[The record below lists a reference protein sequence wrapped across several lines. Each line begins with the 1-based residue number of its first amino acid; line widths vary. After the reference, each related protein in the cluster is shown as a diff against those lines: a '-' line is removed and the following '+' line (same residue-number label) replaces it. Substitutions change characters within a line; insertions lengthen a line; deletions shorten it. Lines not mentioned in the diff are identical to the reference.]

1 MSSRMYSSFGR
12 ATNYR
17 SNKVNGMSP
26 LDRKVKRNPKYDSV
40 RGTVDTG
47 ASMSKVDIITT
58 RAYLNRRAELF
69 KRVSAP
75 TVAELIDE
83 HIADPRESIF
93 ELADAAEDLAGGV
106 AGMSIDSAAE
116 AGAGAPAPLSPQATG
131 LRGFGQQASPGPKV
145 SVADP
150 DDYTAGFYGTDN
162 KPPFIVLDVRERQD
176 FLAARIACARHF
188 PANDLKHDKIT
199 PELFF
204 YKNRA
209 QHVIVIYDLDDRAGR
224 EVATMF
230 TEKGW
235 ENIFLLSGGLETFN
249 HYFKSKVKG
258 ELAEPPAAQEQRHMG
273 ASGRRGVGSAKKT
286 GLAGRP
292 PIGPKI
298 GQANTSN
305 GNGQGASGA
314 GRPGRPPL
322 NPRRGGNRLTTENV
336 KANERAMRTPGKKR
350 MGGSTHRAPSI
361 GNASTMSR
369 AESLLSWNGGAS
381 GGDNRTSMF

>member
-1 MSSRMYSSFGR
+1 M
-12 ATNYR
+12 
-17 SNKVNGMSP
+17 
-26 LDRKVKRNPKYDSV
+26 
-40 RGTVDTG
+40 
-47 ASMSKVDIITT
+47 
-58 RAYLNRRAELF
+58 
-69 KRVSAP
+69 
-75 TVAELIDE
+75 AELIDE
-83 HIADPRESIF
+83 HLADPRESIF
-93 ELADAAEDLAGGV
+93 DLGNAAEDMADSMAGMAVASAADAAA
-106 AGMSIDSAAE
+106 
-116 AGAGAPAPLSPQATG
+116 APAPLSPQATG
-131 LRGFGQQASPGPKV
+131 LRGFGQQASPGPRV

-150 DDYTAGFYGTDN
+150 DDYSAGFYGTDN
-162 KPPFIVLDVRERQD
+162 KPPFIVLDVRERHE
-176 FLAARIACARHF
+176 FSAARIACARHF

-199 PELFF
+199 PELFY

-258 ELAEPPAAQEQRHMG
+258 EMAAPPAAQEQQHTG
-273 ASGRRGVGSAKKT
+273 AAGRRGVGSANKK

-292 PIGPKI
+292 TIGPKI
-298 GQANTSN
+298 GQANKARSR
-305 GNGQGASGA
+305 QEQGA

-322 NPRRGGNRLTTENV
+322 NPRRGGDRLTTENV
-336 KANERAMRTPGKKR
+336 KANERATRTPGKKR

-369 AESLLSWNGGAS
+369 AESLLSWNGGA
-381 GGDNRTSMF
+381 GRADDRTSMF